1 MTDKRQISKSRLIT
15 TKHNT
20 KNESFSCTHPS
31 RNESFEQR
39 RADKKCARD
48 TQTIIASQWLFKYF
62 ICFDDIWFW
71 YGLGVRVWIYVAG
84 AFLKEKKKTTTL
96 YSSWSAARDVRMY
109 SKWDSSRRL
118 HQPWHELPWKLFHFI
133 CDIFPLLDVCHKH
146 SPSTKCKQVFSH

>member
-84 AFLKEKKKTTTL
+84 AFLKEKKKNNNSLQFVKRGT
-96 YSSWSAARDVRMY
+96 WCANVFEMGFVAATPPAVTWVAV
-109 SKWDSSRRL
+109 KT
-118 HQPWHELPWKLFHFI
+118 
-133 CDIFPLLDVCHKH
+133 FPLYMRHFPPAGCLSQAFAKH
-146 SPSTKCKQVFSH
+146 